1 MQAILDLGYGEQGRD
16 QSDTREVG
24 RGLYPKDNEEPW
36 RNFKKEEMWQLYG
49 QTLWQIYAGLGGREV
64 LEETGGREAG

>member
-1 MQAILDLGYGEQGRD
+1 MENRGGIRVTLERLAGDFILRTMRSHGE
-16 QSDTREVG
+16 T
-24 RGLYPKDNEEPW
+24 
-36 RNFKKEEMWQLYG
+36 KKEEMWQHG